1 MEKLLYRKQVFLFA
15 VSQKVTNFLLKKKK
29 KTEPQCI

>member
-29 KTEPQCI
+29 TEPQCI